1 MRHFAAQ
8 LFAGESV
15 QADESKINL
24 ANTHTSILRH
34 DCTTPPSR
42 EKRRGRTFHRWLG
55 AARDPAGGLPK
66 GFD

>member
-15 QADESKINL
+15 QADESKTKPSQHTL
-24 ANTHTSILRH
+24 AFLRH

-42 EKRRGRTFHRWLG
+42 EKRGGRTFYRWLV
-55 AARDPAGGLPK
+55 AARDPARAGCQV
-66 GFD
+66 FD